1 MKPEIYLPKAV
12 KILSRLDLTRN
23 YEEVI
28 RSVFDH
34 VKNVG
39 TMVVTYNAGKGI
51 LRARPMGDGEPRFS
65 TVSDFSFKPQH
76 LNREFQ
82 RASTPRRTMFYGST
96 VREGLKPG
104 EIDTPRLITLAESMP
119 WIRDKTVSGIKK
131 IAYGKWITQEPLELL
146 AIANNKGFHGVNSFS
161 EEVYQAF
168 LNNLNA
174 HSLEYRNAIL
184 SFYDYMALEFSK
196 EIKNSLDY
204 QVSAIFSDM
213 MCNHANI
220 DGILYPSFM
229 MEGQGLN
236 IAIKPES
243 MKKLGLFAAGESL
256 IYKNKDQMMVGNS
269 ASIVLDRK
277 TMNFEMN
284 EDEKHLD
291 EVLKIIGVKSL
302 DELI

>member
-12 KILSRLDLTRN
+12 KILGRLDLTRN

-119 WIRDKTVSGIKK
+119 WIRDKTLSGIKK

-146 AIANNKGFHGVNSFS
+146 AIVNNKGFHGVNSFS

-213 MCNHANI
+213 MCNHPNI
-220 DGILYPSFM
+220 DGVLYPSFR

-243 MKKLGLFAAGESL
+243 MRKLGLYAAGEFL
-256 IYKNKDQMMVGNS
+256 IYKNKDQIMVGNC
-269 ASIVLDRK
+269 ASIKLDGN
-277 TMNFEMN
+277 TAEFEMN

-302 DELI
+302 DELM